1 MQMTVTDFSPAFL
14 LLSIIAIPFIGAF
27 LSYISGR
34 LSLSLRD
41 LIVVSATSLTL
52 LVVGILIPLQI
63 PNLTARVA
71 FEQDFFFYTPVLSI
85 HPLSYAV
92 MLISIFVWT
101 LASLYATRYMKEE
114 LRTNRFYFFWLLSLA
129 ADLGVLVSGDFLT
142 LYILFEILTLSAFV
156 LIAHEE
162 TARSMAAA
170 KKYLFLGISGG
181 FLILAGIALLNAAT
195 GSIAVLPVFGIP
207 EYQAILIAA
216 CMILGFGVKAGMY
229 PVHVWLPDAHSAA
242 PTPASAVLSGVMIK
256 VGAFGIFLA
265 SFFIL
270 FPTGLSAAGLLIPQS
285 GLFLIWIALITML
298 FSVFLALMQTD
309 SKRMLAY
316 HSISQM
322 GFILLGIGCGLYL
335 GEAGALGF
343 AGGLYHLVNHALFKA
358 LLFLAVGAV
367 FLRTGELNMYRLG
380 GLWRAMPAAALAM
393 GIGVFAIS
401 GIPGFNGFI
410 SKALIHHA
418 LLDAQEIA
426 GWLLLPAEAIF
437 IIACAGTVASTG
449 KLLLFTF
456 FGEKKAD
463 VSYSGGTSLPVKAG
477 MAGLSLPII
486 LLGIL
491 PGIGIFFIL
500 PAVGMLPFDPDDL
513 AYLSGYLGIGGI
525 GIYSSYTVSIA
536 VLEVLAGILLFFLY
550 VSFGWF
556 HWKEKIPRSISPDA
570 WFASSTTAI
579 LTLSHSI
586 RVDLLSH
593 IRETTETLD
602 RSFQER
608 YSKCTSKY
616 QTKLAYLSSFEAEIL
631 LITSVLGMYLILFLI
646 GQNTG

>member
-1 MQMTVTDFSPAFL
+1 MAVIELSPAFL
-14 LLSIIAIPFIGAF
+14 LLSIIAIPFLGAF
-27 LSYISGR
+27 LSYIFGR
-34 LSLSLRD
+34 IAPSLRD
-41 LIVVSATSLTL
+41 LCVVSVTSLTL
-52 LVVGILIPLQI
+52 LVVGILIPLRL
-63 PNLTARVA
+63 PDLTARIA
-71 FEQDFFFYTPVLSI
+71 FEHDFFFYTPVLSI

-92 MLISIFVWT
+92 LLISIFVWM
-101 LASLYATRYMKEE
+101 LASVYATRYLKEE
-114 LRTNRFYFFWLLSLA
+114 LRTNRFYLFWLLSLA

-142 LYILFEILTLSAFV
+142 LYIFFEILTLSAFV
-156 LIAHEE
+156 LIVHEQ

-170 KKYLFLGISGG
+170 KKYLFLGLSGG

-195 GSIAVLPVFGIP
+195 GSIAVIPVSGIT
-207 EYQAILIAA
+207 EYQAILIAG

-229 PVHVWLPDAHSAA
+229 PVHVWLPDAHSVA

-265 SFFIL
+265 SFFVL
-270 FPTGLSAAGLLIPQS
+270 FPTGLSAAGSLIRQS
-285 GLFLIWIALITML
+285 GLLLIWIALITML
-298 FSVFLALMQTD
+298 FAVFLALMQTD

-322 GFILLGIGCGLYL
+322 GFIILGIGCGLYL

-380 GLWRAMPAAALAM
+380 GLWKAMPAAAVAM

-426 GWLLLPAEAIF
+426 GWLLFPAEAIF

-463 VSYSGGTSLPVKAG
+463 CDYNGETPLPVKAG

-491 PGIGIFFIL
+491 PGIGFLFIL
-500 PAVGMLPFDPDDL
+500 PAVGMLPFDAGDL
-513 AYLSGYLGIGGI
+513 AYLSGYLGFGGI
-525 GIYSSYTVSIA
+525 ALYSSYTVSIA
-536 VLEVLAGILLFFLY
+536 LVEVLAGILLFFLY

-570 WFASSTTAI
+570 WYAYSTTAI
-579 LTLSHSI
+579 LSLS
-586 RVDLLSH
+586 RFVGVDLLSR
-593 IRETTETLD
+593 IRETTETVD
-602 RSFQER
+602 QSFQER
-608 YSKCTSKY
+608 YFSFTSKY
-616 QTKLAYLSSFEAEIL
+616 RTKLAYLSSFEAEIL

>member
-1 MQMTVTDFSPAFL
+1 MTFTELSPAFL
-14 LLSIIAIPFIGAF
+14 LLLTIAIPFIGAI

-34 LSLSLRD
+34 ISPSLRD
-41 LIVVSATSLTL
+41 LTVVSVTSLTL
-52 LVVGILIPLQI
+52 LLVGILIPLQI
-63 PNLTARVA
+63 PDLTASIS
-71 FEQDFFFYTPVLSI
+71 FEHGFLFYTPVLSI
-85 HPLSYAV
+85 NPLSYAV
-92 MLISIFVWT
+92 LLISIFVWM
-101 LASLYATRYMKEE
+101 LASVYATRYLKEE

-129 ADLGVLVSGDFLT
+129 ADLGVLISGDFLT
-142 LYILFEILTLSAFV
+142 LYLFFEILTLSAFV

-195 GSIAVLPVFGIP
+195 GSIAVVPAYGIP

-229 PVHVWLPDAHSAA
+229 PVHIWLPDAHSVA

-270 FPTGLSAAGLLIPQS
+270 FPTGLSAAGSLIQES

-298 FSVFLALMQTD
+298 FAVFLALMQTD

-322 GFILLGIGCGLYL
+322 GFIILGIGCGLYL

-380 GLWRAMPAAALAM
+380 GLWRTMPAAAVAM

-426 GWLLLPAEAIF
+426 GWLLFPAEAIF

-463 VSYSGGTSLPVKAG
+463 ISYSGVTPLPVMAG
-477 MAGLSLPII
+477 MAALSLPII

-491 PGIGIFFIL
+491 PGIGIFFIM
-500 PAVGMLPFDPDDL
+500 PAVGMMPFHADDL
-513 AYLSGYLGIGGI
+513 AYLSGYLGFGGI
-525 GIYSSYTVSIA
+525 GLYSSYTVSIA
-536 VLEVLAGILLFFLY
+536 LFEVLAGILLFFLY

-556 HWKEKIPRSISPDA
+556 HWRDRIPGALSPDA
-570 WFASSTTAI
+570 WYGRSTTAV
-579 LTLSHSI
+579 LTLSRSI
-586 RVDLLSH
+586 GVDLLSL
-593 IRETTETLD
+593 IRETTETVD

-608 YSKCTSKY
+608 YIVFTSKY
-616 QTKLAYLSSFEAEIL
+616 RTKLAYLSSFEAEIL

-646 GQNTG
+646 GQNAG